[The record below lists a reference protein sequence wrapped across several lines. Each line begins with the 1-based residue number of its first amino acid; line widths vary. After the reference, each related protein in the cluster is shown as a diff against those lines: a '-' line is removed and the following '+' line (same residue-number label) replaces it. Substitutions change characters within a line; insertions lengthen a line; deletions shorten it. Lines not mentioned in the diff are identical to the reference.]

1 MKNIYATLIV
11 MFSVVSYAE
20 TNVEIRNAIQAEVIN
35 LSVLPQDLGDGVTVL
50 SNITTST
57 RGIVYIYNLRLDQDQ
72 LPNLSVL
79 SSQLYKQN
87 LNMLCTNDAMNWYN
101 NNNVEMSYI
110 YYDQSDNLV
119 TLFKISSIDC

>member
-1 MKNIYATLIV
+1 MKNIYATLII
-11 MFSVVSYAE
+11 MFSVVAYAE

-35 LSVLPQDLGDGVTVL
+35 PAVFPQDLGDGVTVL

-72 LPNLSVL
+72 LPNLSAL

-87 LNMLCTNDAMNWYN
+87 LNMLCTNAAMNWYK